1 MTTSLRAHFL
11 SDVGLQRER
20 NEDYGA
26 VLLDEGSDHGAI
38 LVIADGMGGIGSGDV
53 ASKIAVTT
61 AVEALRDQGGSVLE
75 AMRHAL
81 EEANRAV
88 CDEKERDPARGPMGT
103 TCTLAVIQDDQ
114 VHLAHVGDTRAYLVG
129 RHSVKQL
136 TRDHSL
142 VAGLVERHQMTAEE
156 AKVDPRRNIVTR
168 GLGIEPSVVVDTI
181 TLEEP
186 LTESDT
192 LVLCTDG
199 LHSQISDAE
208 LARLTRSGNL
218 ESAADALIRLA
229 NSRGGPDNISVILA
243 RIQSSHEDARETQV
257 MDWRGGSS
265 QDGRDRVAMDVPV
278 GSLTESRA
286 RAAVGWKLLVAILLL
301 AASCAL
307 LWALLKGLRE
317 SAVQNSASGAISSSF
332 LERRA

>member
-1 MTTSLRAHFL
+1 MMAPLRAHFL

-26 VLLDEGSDHGAI
+26 VLLDGGSEHGAI
-38 LVIADGMGGIGSGDV
+38 LAIADGMGGIGSGDV

-61 AVEALRDQGGSVLE
+61 AVEALRNQEGSVLD

-88 CDEKERDPARGPMGT
+88 CDEKERDPVRGPMGT
-103 TCTLAVIQDDQ
+103 TCTLAVIRDDQ
-114 VHLAHVGDTRAYLVG
+114 VHLAHVGDTRAYLVS
-129 RHSVKQL
+129 RDSVKQL

-142 VAGLVERHQMTAEE
+142 VAGLVERNQMTPEE

-168 GLGIEPSVVVDTI
+168 GLGIEPSVVVDTF
-181 TLEEP
+181 TLEES

-199 LHSQISDAE
+199 LHTQISDAE
-208 LARLTRSGNL
+208 LGKLARSRNL

-243 RIQSSHEDARETQV
+243 RFQSSHADARETQV
-257 MDWRGGSS
+257 VDGRGGSGEKS
-265 QDGRDRVAMDVPV
+265 RTNVNGPV
-278 GSLTESRA
+278 GALGKSRV
-286 RAAVGWKLLVAILLL
+286 RAAVGWKLLVAVLLL

-317 SAVQNSASGAISSSF
+317 SVAGHPASSAVSSSF
-332 LERRA
+332 LGRFA